1 MKYLLDTHVIMWALV
16 NDKRIDENI
25 KKLILDQNNQI
36 YYSTISPWEIEIKHQ
51 KIKSFTLTGKQ
62 FCSLCDQN
70 DILNLPI
77 KNNHVIKLKDIINNN
92 KNSDHKNP
100 FDKMLLAQSVEE
112 NMLLITH
119 DKKLLD
125 YDTNNVIII

>member
-1 MKYLLDTHVIMWALV
+1 MKYLLDTHVIMWALI
-16 NDKRIDENI
+16 NDKRVSENI
-25 KKLILDQNNQI
+25 KKVILDQNNQI
-36 YYSTISPWEIEIKHQ
+36 YYSTISPWEVEIKHQ
-51 KIKSFTLTGKQ
+51 KIKSFSLTGKQ
-62 FCSLCDQN
+62 FCFLCDQN

-92 KNSDHKNP
+92 ENSDHKDP
-100 FDKMLLAQSVEE
+100 FDKMLLAQAVEE

>member
-1 MKYLLDTHVIMWALV
+1 MKYLLDTHVIMLALV

-36 YYSTISPWEIEIKHQ
+36 YYSTVSPWEIEIKHQ

-92 KNSDHKNP
+92 ENSDHKDP
-100 FDKMLLAQSVEE
+100 FDKMLLAQSAEE
-112 NMLLITH
+112 KMMLITH

-125 YDTNNVIII
+125 YDTNNIIII

>member
-1 MKYLLDTHVIMWALV
+1 MKYLLDTHVIMWALI
-16 NDKRIDENI
+16 NDKRVSENI
-25 KKLILDQNNQI
+25 KKVILDQNNQI
-36 YYSTISPWEIEIKHQ
+36 YYSTVSSWEIEIKHQ

-92 KNSDHKNP
+92 ENSDHKDP
-100 FDKMLLAQSVEE
+100 FDKMLLAQSAEE
-112 NMLLITH
+112 KMMLITH

-125 YDTNNVIII
+125 YDTNNIILI